1 VIWILNYVF
10 VPCNDFSIYKI
21 QNCISRILKNVCKIY
36 LSMDYSPGLRGV
48 VAGETAIST
57 VGMEGTSLR
66 YRGYDAIALTKTHTY
81 EAVSSLIINDS
92 LDDKDFK
99 KSFSNYYL
107 QISKDKNLNNL
118 LKESKEKLQPMDVIR
133 TVVSFI
139 GELTTLMK
147 NTLDNQDKTELAARI
162 NATASY
168 IIASYHN
175 ESCDEL
181 DDKYLVAS
189 SLLPN
194 NADKEK
200 LEALDD
206 MLILYAEHGFN
217 ASTFAAR
224 VTASTR
230 SDLTSAI
237 VSGIGTLKGELHGG
251 ANEEAVKLVNSFK
264 SIEEAENEIHKMLK
278 EKKKIMGF
286 GHGVYK
292 VQDPRSD
299 VVKQWVETLVENDFS
314 KNRFEIAKKID
325 EIMTNEKNL
334 FPNVDFY
341 GGLLLSELGFEV
353 DLFTPIFVAG
363 RSVGWSAHYFEQR
376 EQDTLIRPAAKYIGI
391 EERE

>member
-1 VIWILNYVF
+1 
-10 VPCNDFSIYKI
+10 
-21 QNCISRILKNVCKIY
+21 
-36 LSMDYSPGLRGV
+36 MDYSPGLRGV
-48 VAGETAIST
+48 IAGETTIST

-66 YRGYDAIALTKTHTY
+66 YRGYDAIQLTKKNTY
-81 EAVSSLIINDS
+81 EEVASLIIKDS
-92 LDDKDFK
+92 LDGDEFK
-99 KSFSNYYL
+99 EAFSKFYNAAIEDETLSTYIEDLKSL
-107 QISKDKNLNNL
+107 HPPKGIHPMAL
-118 LKESKEKLQPMDVIR
+118 LRTIVSGGEEMDSDTEI
-133 TVVSFI
+133 
-139 GELTTLMK
+139 ELI
-147 NTLDNQDKTELAARI
+147 ARI
-162 NATASY
+162 SATVCFA
-168 IIASYHN
+168 IASYHKSDTN
-175 ESCDEL
+175 ILS
-181 DDKYLVAS
+181 DKYLVAS

-194 NADKEK
+194 DVSDEM

-217 ASTFAAR
+217 ASTFATR

-251 ANEEAVKLVNSFK
+251 ANEEAVKLINSIK
-264 SIEEAENEIHKMLK
+264 DVDEATKIIPKMLS

-292 VQDPRSD
+292 IQDPRSE
-299 VVKQWVETLVENDFS
+299 VVKKWVERLVKSDFS
-314 KNRFEIAKKID
+314 KNRYEVAQKID
-325 EIMTNEKNL
+325 EIMTKEKNL

-341 GGLLLSELGFEV
+341 GGLMLSELGFEV

-363 RSVGWSAHYFEQR
+363 RSVGWAAHYFEQR